1 MAFTFDADP
10 VSATMNSYVS
20 VSDADD
26 FFTAKYIPAD
36 SDQWSEL
43 DTSVKEALLCSA
55 TRVLNTFVYGGLRTS
70 RTQPLQWP
78 RSGLYTDEGIM
89 WSSATV
95 AAPMKEATCEQAY
108 WMWTEGN
115 RVLDDT
121 TLQQVDSFKAGPL
134 DLKIRKNPLVNISR
148 DALAL
153 INSMGQ
159 GTLISTGD
167 SGGAKT
173 MNMSL

>member
-20 VSDADD
+20 VEDADD
-26 FFTAKYIPAD
+26 FFASKYIPAD
-36 SDQWSEL
+36 ADQWLEL
-43 DTSVKEALLCSA
+43 DLAVKEALLCSA
-55 TRVLNTFVYGGLRTS
+55 TRVLNTFVYGGLRS
-70 RTQPLQWP
+70 VRTQPLQWP
-78 RSGLYTDEGIM
+78 RSGMYNDEGYA
-89 WSSATV
+89 WPSTVVAT
-95 AAPMKEATCEQAY
+95 PIKQATCEQAY
-108 WMWTEGN
+108 WMWTEGT

-134 DLKIRKNPLVNISR
+134 DVKIKKDALVNISR

-159 GTLISTGD
+159 GTLISTGQA
-167 SGGAKT
+167 GGAKT